1 MIIVDIDGRYE
12 NMMEDLGDFVGRYD
26 GIISWD
32 DYFNLL

>member
-12 NMMEDLGDFVGRYD
+12 NMEDLGDFVGRYD